1 MPGQSA
7 HAPAL
12 SIVIPTVADTAA
24 LEETLVSVLENRP
37 PDCEI
42 VVPLA
47 CGYDDPWNISEEVT
61 FVQAPRGSRL
71 VACTNLGIASSR
83 GSVVHVLAAGWKA
96 TPGWTDR
103 PLEWFATDDIAAVVP
118 AVVAADDATRAVSTG
133 VRLSRGGRRVAAAAP
148 RQTDAVLAKGTAPI
162 LEAGFWR
169 ADVLQMA
176 GPGFATACGD
186 ANADADMAAA
196 VDCLPL
202 PVVYEAG
209 SRIVSGP
216 TRHRSRAFTAGLHA
230 ERLFWRSLG
239 RGSRTVAAIA
249 HLVEIVRDAVVRFP
263 LGTLPML
270 AGRGVALVEVG
281 STIGRQRQLR
291 QLRDFVSDIEAGQ
304 TLRIDVPHTGLS
316 HPRGQHTATPPL
328 KRSA

>member
-1 MPGQSA
+1 MLGQSTR
-7 HAPAL
+7 APAL

-42 VVPLA
+42 VVPLS
-47 CGYDDPWNISEEVT
+47 CGYDDPWNICDEVT

-71 VACTNLGIASSR
+71 VACANLGIASSR

-118 AVVAADDATRAVSTG
+118 AVVSADDSARVVPSG
-133 VRLSRGGRRVAAAAP
+133 VRLSRGGRRIAAAP
-148 RQTDAVLAKGTAPI
+148 PAATGGMLAKGTTPL

-169 ADVLQMA
+169 ADVLQVA
-176 GPGFATACGD
+176 GPGFAAACGD
-186 ANADADMAAA
+186 AYADADMAAA
-196 VDCLPL
+196 VNCLPL
-202 PVVYEAG
+202 PVVYEAS
-209 SRIVSGP
+209 SRVVSGP
-216 TRHRSRAFTAGLHA
+216 MRREPRAFTAGLHA
-230 ERLFWRSLG
+230 ERMFWRSLG
-239 RGSRTVAAIA
+239 RGSRTVAVLA
-249 HLVEIVRDAVVRFP
+249 HVAEIVRDTVMRFP

-270 AGRGVALVEVG
+270 AGRGVALVEFG
-281 STIGRQRQLR
+281 SSIHRQRQLQ
-291 QLRDFVSDIEAGQ
+291 QLRGFSADDESGH
-304 TLRIDVPHTGLS
+304 TLRIDEPHTGLA
-316 HPRGQHTATPPL
+316 HPRSRHTASPPL

>member
-1 MPGQSA
+1 MLGQSTR
-7 HAPAL
+7 APAL

-42 VVPLA
+42 IVPLS
-47 CGYDDPWNISEEVT
+47 CGYDDPWNISDEVT

-118 AVVAADDATRAVSTG
+118 AVVAADDSARAVPTG
-133 VRLSRGGRRVAAAAP
+133 VRLSRGGRRIAATPPPA
-148 RQTDAVLAKGTAPI
+148 TDAMLAKGTAPL

-169 ADVLQMA
+169 ADVLQVA
-176 GPGFATACGD
+176 GPGFTATCGD
-186 ANADADMAAA
+186 AYADADMAAA
-196 VDCLPL
+196 ADCLPL
-202 PVVYEAG
+202 PVVYEAS
-209 SRIVSGP
+209 SRVVSGP
-216 TRHRSRAFTAGLHA
+216 MRRGPRAFTAGLHA

-239 RGSRTVAAIA
+239 RGSRTVAVVA
-249 HLVEIVRDAVVRFP
+249 HLVEIVRDAIVRFP

-270 AGRGVALVEVG
+270 AGRGVALVEFG
-281 STIGRQRQLR
+281 SSIRRQRQLQ
-291 QLRDFVSDIEAGQ
+291 QLREFSADDESGHTF
-304 TLRIDVPHTGLS
+304 RIDEPHTGLAR
-316 HPRGQHTATPPL
+316 PRGRHTATPPL

>member
-1 MPGQSA
+1 MPGQSVR
-7 HAPAL
+7 APAL
-12 SIVIPTVADTAA
+12 SIVIPTVSDPAA

-42 VVPLA
+42 VVPLG
-47 CGYDDPWNISEEVT
+47 CDYDDPWNIRDEVT

-83 GSVVHVLAAGWKA
+83 GRVVHLLAAGWKA

-103 PLEWFATDDIAAVVP
+103 PLERLASEEIAAVVP
-118 AVVAADDATRAVSTG
+118 AVVAAADSARVVPSC
-133 VRLSRGGRRVAAAAP
+133 VRLSRGGRRVAAVPLAAA
-148 RQTDAVLAKGTAPI
+148 DGILATGTAPI

-176 GPGFATACGD
+176 GPGFATACGE
-186 ANADADMAAA
+186 AYADADMAAA

-202 PVVYEAG
+202 PVGYEAD
-209 SRIVSGP
+209 SVVVSGP
-216 TRHRSRAFTAGLHA
+216 TRREPRAFTAGLHA

-239 RGSRTVAAIA
+239 RGSRITAGVAHVA
-249 HLVEIVRDAVVRFP
+249 EILRDAAVRFP
-263 LGTLPML
+263 FGTVPML
-270 AGRGVALVEVG
+270 VGRSVALVEFGG
-281 STIGRQRQLR
+281 SIRRRRQVRELR
-291 QLRDFVSDIEAGQ
+291 TFTSDDASGH
-304 TLRIDVPHTGLS
+304 TLRIDEPHEGLAR
-316 HPRGQHTATPPL
+316 PRGRHRATTPL